1 MKKHHGSF
9 LIFSKAYVCTT
20 LNINAFQNITQ
31 AIVTTPV
38 GADGKSRELAI
49 LLANRFPILLFQYL
63 IILEELATLLANR
76 FPVSN

>member
-1 MKKHHGSF
+1 MIFKF
-9 LIFSKAYVCTT
+9 LIHD
-20 LNINAFQNITQ
+20 AFNLGIFLFKTSQ